1 MSDSTMK
8 SLLPHEPQTQ
18 A

>member
-1 MSDSTMK
+1 MSDNTMK

-18 A
+18 V